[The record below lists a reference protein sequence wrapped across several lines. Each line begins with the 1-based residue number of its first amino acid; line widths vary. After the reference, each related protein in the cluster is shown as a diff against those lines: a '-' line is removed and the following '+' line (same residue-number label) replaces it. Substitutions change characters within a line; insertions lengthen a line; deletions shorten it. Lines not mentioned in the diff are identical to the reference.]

1 MHRFDTF
8 TDLRINRDN
17 RNGEIIL
24 WPSFTD
30 IMTVVLM
37 IFMLTMVVVIIKNTT
52 LAQSLL
58 RSEEKGRQIEAL
70 LQRSE
75 AAGTDLKNTL
85 ADLEEKLR
93 QKEMQIILLSDEAK
107 VLHQN
112 LESKTAIITAAVSE
126 LAELK
131 NRIVIL
137 QETAQKAEA
146 EVGRARESEARAAA
160 AFEKQTAELTRQ
172 YDIRIAELQLA
183 SEKKLAEQTEAKKKE
198 IEEYNRKVLA
208 LLSQLKDKES
218 AILSL
223 GSQKQA
229 LELSLAK
236 QRQDFST
243 LEEKYIRLIRPA
255 RSPSGKKVVTVTFQ
269 RIDGNYHIA
278 FKNVDSEKVETLTLD
293 QLNRQ
298 LGKLKQKWQDQL
310 YVRIVI
316 PENSGLTYNEAWT
329 FTKDILSRYD
339 YYYQDDI
346 QEQRVDPG

>member
-8 TDLRINRDN
+8 TDLRTNRDN

-58 RSEEKGRQIEAL
+58 RSEEKNSEIEEL
-70 LQRSE
+70 LKRTE
-75 AAGTDLKNTL
+75 AAGANLKITL

-93 QKEMQIILLSDEAK
+93 QKEMQIILLSDEVKALLK
-107 VLHQN
+107 DM
-112 LESKTAIITAAVSE
+112 EGKTTIITAVESE
-126 LAELK
+126 LADLK

-137 QETAQKAEA
+137 QETAQKAETEMA
-146 EVGRARESEARAAA
+146 RARESEARAAA
-160 AFEKQTAELTRQ
+160 AFEKQAAELTRQ
-172 YDIRIAELQLA
+172 YDLRIAEIQLA
-183 SEKKLAEQTEAKKKE
+183 SEKKLAEQTEAKTKE

-218 AILSL
+218 VILSL
-223 GSQKQA
+223 GDQKQA

-236 QRQDFST
+236 QRQDFSA

-269 RIDGNYHIA
+269 RLEGHYHIA

-293 QLNRQ
+293 QLHRQ
-298 LGKLKQKWQDQL
+298 LVILKQKWQNQL

-329 FTKDILSRYD
+329 FTKDVLSRYD
-339 YYYQDDI
+339 YYYRDEI
-346 QEQRVDPG
+346 QEKRVDPG